1 MVSLMSLVSIG
12 IGHRKLFSG
21 AKPGL
26 NLETFWRRQTERQ
39 RKPKSWHEI
48 GKGEAGNFEGNSS
61 AISCCY

>member
-1 MVSLMSLVSIG
+1 MVSLMSLASIG

-48 GKGEAGNFEGNSS
+48 G
-61 AISCCY
+61 